1 MLPERAVFLVLCILR
16 LLCVHGQKPSPPNTD
31 REPFSAPLDPGTGK
45 MQRPG
50 NMDFFGSH
58 PATLPGKIHPVEEKR
73 KTKEIGKAELL
84 DQLRSQGVNEANIE
98 KMAEDILAE
107 NKKKNIEIH
116 DHDPQSIHRDES
128 KQKLN
133 DVSMDDDNHPLASAN
148 LDMLPQPVLRKN
160 FNKADKD
167 GDGKLYIEELK
178 AHFQHELNRVDI
190 EKFKIRLKKVGG
202 NPEAYDGERGE
213 MMIKQVKKHLFKQ
226 IEGVDEG
233 FIAADSDKD
242 GYIKF
247 REYVKFMQYESE
259 KAIDT
264 AKNQGQGD
272 MEEEFSNWREE
283 L

>member
-1 MLPERAVFLVLCILR
+1 MCTCAL
-16 LLCVHGQKPSPPNTD
+16 Q
-31 REPFSAPLDPGTGK
+31 PFKCLFVDG
-45 MQRPG
+45 
-50 NMDFFGSH
+50 
-58 PATLPGKIHPVEEKR
+58 
-73 KTKEIGKAELL
+73 
-84 DQLRSQGVNEANIE
+84 RSTVQ
-98 KMAEDILAE
+98 
-107 NKKKNIEIH
+107 
-116 DHDPQSIHRDES
+116 
-128 KQKLN
+128 
-133 DVSMDDDNHPLASAN
+133 
-148 LDMLPQPVLRKN
+148 RKN